1 MSRRLQHKQ
10 HLPHNHF
17 LQMALSFLIAL
28 VLAQGASGAIV
39 VFNANLTGSQETTPN
54 SSTATGFGTFVL
66 NDAQTNLSMDVTVQ
80 GIDFTGT
87 QTADPLD
94 NLIAAHI
101 HAGPGTGPNPGLPGT
116 NGGVVWGFFGL
127 PFNDTDLDVV
137 VTPFATGVGGTVV
150 GNWDLNEGNNTTLTL
165 QIPNI
170 LAGRSYINFHTT
182 EFPGGEIRGQLVA
195 TPLPASLAIWGLGA
209 VGAGYV
215 VRRRKRVAA

>member
-1 MSRRLQHKQ
+1 MSRHALRT
-10 HLPHNHF
+10 
-17 LQMALSFLIAL
+17 ALSF
-28 VLAQGASGAIV
+28 VLALFLAPAASGAIV
-39 VFNANLTGSQETTPN
+39 VFTANLTGSQETTPN

-66 NDAQTNLSMDVTVQ
+66 NDAQTNLSIDVTVQ
-80 GIDFTGT
+80 GIDFTGS
-87 QTADPLD
+87 QTADPFD
-94 NLIAAHI
+94 NLTAAHI
-101 HAGPGTGPNPGLPGT
+101 HAGPGTGLNPGLPGT

-127 PFNDTDLDVV
+127 PFNDTDMDVI

-150 GNWDLNEGNNTTLTL
+150 GNWDLNEGNGNTTLTL

-170 LAGRSYINFHTT
+170 LAGRSYINFHTA

-215 VRRRKRVAA
+215 VRRRKRAAA